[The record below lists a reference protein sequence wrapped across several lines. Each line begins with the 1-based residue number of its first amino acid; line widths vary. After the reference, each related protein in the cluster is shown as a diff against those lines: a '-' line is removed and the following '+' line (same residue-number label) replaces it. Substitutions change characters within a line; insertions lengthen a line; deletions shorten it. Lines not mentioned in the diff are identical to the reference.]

1 MRWITYLESNKE
13 AYASFETDIQAKI
26 EHHRQALEDPRLG
39 PEKLTFHQ
47 GCVATLRQI
56 LLELEESQKESQ
68 SHGYGTDQPRA
79 GPS

>member
-13 AYASFETDIQAKI
+13 AYASFETDIQAKVK
-26 EHHRQALEDPRLG
+26 HHRDQLEDWRFS
-39 PEKLTFHQ
+39 PEQIKFQQ
-47 GCVATLRQI
+47 GCISTLRQI